1 PGHSKQVGM
10 ATASCHAGAYANRFV
25 VVVDDDIDPT
35 DTNEVLW
42 AMCTRTDVID
52 DIDVMKRCWSTSLDP
67 MAYAGE
73 GEGEGYYNNRM
84 IIDACRPYD
93 RLATFPE
100 VVRTS
105 DDDATKLRARWPDLF
120 GADGSE
126 GRAGDGHAVGGF
138 PPTGTRHTK
147 GPPLPGGP
155 SLGLYRA
162 GARRGARPAGA
173 CRPPGR

>member
-1 PGHSKQVGM
+1 M

-73 GEGEGYYNNRM
+73 EGLRYYNNRM

-105 DDDATKLRARWPDLF
+105 DEDAARLRARWPELF
-120 GADGSE
+120 NADG
-126 GRAGDGHAVGGF
+126 RAK
-138 PPTGTRHTK
+138 R
-147 GPPLPGGP
+147 GP
-155 SLGLYRA
+155 SSA
-162 GARRGARPAGA
+162 AR
-173 CRPPGR
+173 

>member
-1 PGHSKQVGM
+1 M

-67 MAYAGE
+67 MAYAGD
-73 GEGEGYYNNRM
+73 GEGPSYYNNRM
-84 IIDACRPYD
+84 IIDACRPYH
-93 RLATFPE
+93 RLDTFPE

-105 DDDATKLRARWPDLF
+105 DDDAAELRSRWPELF
-120 GADGSE
+120 GADGK
-126 GRAGDGHAVGGF
+126 AKDG
-138 PPTGTRHTK
+138 
-147 GPPLPGGP
+147 
-155 SLGLYRA
+155 
-162 GARRGARPAGA
+162 PAA
-173 CRPPGR
+173 ASR